1 MLYLLFLPLLLYES
15 ITQTKSKDQTPEF
28 RFLQIQ
34 TNVTPPP
41 PPPPNIRGTLAPI
54 IPLYK
59 PQQTGHIHK
68 KPDVRKTYPF

>member
-34 TNVTPPP
+34 TNVTS